1 MYRESG
7 QSGLAATTIRA
18 TGRIWTI
25 SNNPSAPS
33 VGGKKGVTPMRDVLQ
48 IDQSRDVPTVRRWT
62 VGSLALEVVI
72 DNPDDGPVDVSI
84 SARWYR

>member
-1 MYRESG
+1 M
-7 QSGLAATTIRA
+7 
-18 TGRIWTI
+18 
-25 SNNPSAPS
+25 
-33 VGGKKGVTPMRDVLQ
+33 PMRDVLQ

-62 VGSLALEVVI
+62 VGSLALEVAI